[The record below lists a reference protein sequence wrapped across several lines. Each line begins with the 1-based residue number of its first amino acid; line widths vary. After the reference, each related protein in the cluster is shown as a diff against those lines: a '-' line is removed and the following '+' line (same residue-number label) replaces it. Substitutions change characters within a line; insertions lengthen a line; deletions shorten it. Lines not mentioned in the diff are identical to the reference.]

1 MNKLLT
7 TITLLC
13 LSTISMAETYVCTV
27 VRDSEIVETNT
38 FTRTLTGFDS
48 EQRLTRTGI
57 NPKSWIESE
66 SQGHKILSE
75 ESLIIS
81 LVHIDSIDS
90 IDSIDRITVDIINML
105 NGLYRRQQVDPFTEQ
120 YPLREGSCIRI
131 N

>member
-1 MNKLLT
+1 
-7 TITLLC
+7 
-13 LSTISMAETYVCTV
+13 MAETYVCTV
-27 VRDSEIVETNT
+27 ARDSEIVETNT

-81 LVHIDSIDS
+81 LVHIDSID
-90 IDSIDRITVDIINML
+90 RITVDIINML

>member
-1 MNKLLT
+1 
-7 TITLLC
+7 
-13 LSTISMAETYVCTV
+13 MAETYVCTV

-66 SQGHKILSE
+66 SQGRRILSE

-81 LVHIDSIDS
+81 LVH